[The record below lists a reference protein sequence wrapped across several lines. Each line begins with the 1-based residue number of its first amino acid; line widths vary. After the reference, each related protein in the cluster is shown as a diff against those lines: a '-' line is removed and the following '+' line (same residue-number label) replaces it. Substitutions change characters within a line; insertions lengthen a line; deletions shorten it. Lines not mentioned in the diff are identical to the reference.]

1 MIYTLLGVG
10 LQEADK
16 AWRASALR
24 PFVQVYATHAQP
36 VSHLSLAGLAGWFR
50 YSIQVAYSN
59 NLYQAGWLGSAIDL
73 EHIQNGTTLVQA
85 DKHDLVFVPI
95 QILKE
100 MCIGS
105 SGRGSKLRR
114 TPFGTI
120 QSGLNLIHAI
130 KK

>member
-1 MIYTLLGVG
+1 MASVRFETQCAGVRDSCTTSPPFIVG
-10 LQEADK
+10 
-16 AWRASALR
+16 RAGRL
-24 PFVQVYATHAQP
+24 
-36 VSHLSLAGLAGWFR
+36 VSILYPSLIFEQ
-50 YSIQVAYSN
+50 SI
-59 NLYQAGWLGSAIDL
+59 LGWLGSAIDL

-114 TPFGTI
+114 IPFGTI
-120 QSGLNLIHAI
+120 QPGLNLIQFDKI
-130 KK
+130 KLS